1 MPLIETVPPAR
12 NRLIETRRAARAA
25 KAGREQLIVDCLN
38 RGLSMAEIAAR
49 IGVTEKRMRAIVP
62 GILARR
68 TPTALEDF
76 VAVQISR
83 LNEALLVAY
92 GAMSGEN
99 LRAVGLVVR
108 IVRELDRYHGFVP
121 AARRPARPA
130 PEAEVTEGQAPVTPA
145 EAVASPTAPAPEAHA
160 QNAPARPCEEHGHE
174 AIDRPRLAP
183 QAIENAQSAPGT
195 GMTQAASRDEAVAD
209 PRPDAGASAS
219 AQKPSQAIEDARF
232 APGNGHDPAPSDQPL
247 AALAGRTQVS
257 GPPEV
262 DGAETT
268 PQAIENAQFAPG
280 NGAWPAFP
288 DEPAPPASAEPA
300 QPPARV
306 EVPMPEKQP
315 QAPPASFAE
324 SMPPYPGAFR
334 PRPCRAILN
343 GVMAG

>member
-12 NRLIETRRAARAA
+12 NRSIEARRAARAA
-25 KAGREQLIVDCLN
+25 KAGRERLIVECLN
-38 RGLSMAEIAAR
+38 RGLSMAETAAR
-49 IGVTEKRMRAIVP
+49 IGVTEKRIRAIVP

-68 TPTALEDF
+68 MPAAPEDF

-92 GAMSGEN
+92 GAMSGKN

-121 AARRPARPA
+121 AAHRPARPA
-130 PEAEVTEGQAPVTPA
+130 PEAEVTEGQPPAIPA
-145 EAVASPTAPAPEAHA
+145 EAFASPTAPAPAAHA
-160 QNAPARPCEEHGHE
+160 QNPPAHPCEEPGHE
-174 AIDRPRLAP
+174 AINRPRSAP
-183 QAIENAQSAPGT
+183 QASENAQSAPGT
-195 GMTQAASRDEAVAD
+195 GMTQAASHVEVVAD
-209 PRPDAGASAS
+209 PRPDAGPSAS
-219 AQKPSQAIEDARF
+219 AQKPSQAIEDARL
-232 APGNGHDPAPSDQPL
+232 APGNGRDPAPSDRPL
-247 AALAGRTQVS
+247 AALAGQTVS
-257 GPPEV
+257 DPPEV
-262 DGAETT
+262 DGLETT
-268 PQAIENAQFAPG
+268 PQAIENARSAPG

-288 DEPAPPASAEPA
+288 DEAAPPASAEPA

-306 EVPMPEKQP
+306 EVPMPDNQP
-315 QAPPASFAE
+315 QAPPASFAD